1 MNELSLWKHYLA
13 SQGPTR
19 YELYLELHK
28 IASSDQQSDEFI
40 LSLFDSLSSNSQ
52 SNVMSAL
59 LLLSRQALFQST
71 YYNSEILLKAFDAVL
86 YYRPVFQYQLISS
99 LVGFCAHEKCS
110 KDVIVWSIM
119 QFNIAKQTQQTKTI
133 QAYLKVLNDI
143 KKAHPQVEGIEL
155 LNELCENNL

>member
-1 MNELSLWKHYLA
+1 MNELSLWKHYLE
-13 SQGPTR
+13 SRGSTR

-28 IASSDQQSDEFI
+28 IASSDQLSDELVI
-40 LSLFDSLSSNSQ
+40 DLFESLSSNSQ

-71 YYNSEILLKAFDAVL
+71 HYNSEILLKTFDNVL
-86 YYRPVFQYQLISS
+86 NYRSIFQFQLIDS

-110 KDVIVWSIM
+110 KDVIGWSIM

-133 QAYLKVLNDI
+133 QAYLKVLNEI